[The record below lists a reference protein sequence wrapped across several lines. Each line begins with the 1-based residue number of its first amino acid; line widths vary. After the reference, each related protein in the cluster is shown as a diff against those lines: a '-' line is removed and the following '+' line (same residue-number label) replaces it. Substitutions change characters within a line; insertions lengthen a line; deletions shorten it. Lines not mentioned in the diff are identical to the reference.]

1 MKDEVSKYIN
11 DCYEHERIL
20 KFDDIYVTDHTP
32 VEPKYGTAGED
43 EDQDY
48 FDYQQSLD
56 EYNNEGSNGSG
67 SGTAFGSKYVKGS
80 LLQRIMDPLAYATKD
95 ANGTLCYTVT

>member
-1 MKDEVSKYIN
+1 MRDETAKYVQ
-11 DCYEHERIL
+11 DCYEHEKLI
-20 KFDDIYVTDHTP
+20 KFDDVYVTDHAP
-32 VEPKYGTAGED
+32 VEPKYGTNGED

-56 EYNNEGSNGSG
+56 EYNSESTTASVTGSAVGSR
-67 SGTAFGSKYVKGS
+67 YVKGS

-95 ANGTLCYTVT
+95 ANGTL